1 MRSRPRASWRG
12 DACIALWAL
21 LALVLW
27 EASGWDLVLTRW
39 IATPAGFPWR
49 DSLWASRIVHQGGRA
64 LAWTMMGLLV
74 WDLVRPFAAGPS
86 QAQRARGI
94 VIVLAGLSLVPLF
107 KRFSATS
114 CPWDLL
120 EFGGR
125 ATYVPHWLMGLSD
138 GGPGRCFPSGHA
150 VAAFAYFGVYFLW
163 RQHRPAVARAALVSV
178 LVVGCAFGW
187 AQWVRGAHFVSH
199 TLWSAWLC
207 WVIAAVGSRALL
219 TAPASTRAERVRP
232 EALVR

>member
-1 MRSRPRASWRG
+1 MRRLPWASWRG

-27 EASGWDLVLTRW
+27 EASGLDHELTRW
-39 IATPAGFPWR
+39 IATPVGFPWR
-49 DSLWASRIVHQGGRA
+49 DSFLASRVLHKGGRA

-86 QAQRARGI
+86 QAQRACGI
-94 VIVLAGLSLVPLF
+94 VIVLAGLLLVPLL

-150 VAAFAYFGVYFLW
+150 VAAFAYFGVYFVW
-163 RQHRPAVARAALVSV
+163 RQHRPTVARAVLVGV
-178 LVVGCAFGW
+178 LVVGFAFGW

-207 WVIAAVGSRALL
+207 WVIAALGSRALL
-219 TAPASTRAERVRP
+219 TGPASTRAKRVRP

>member
-1 MRSRPRASWRG
+1 MDRARVSSRR
-12 DACIALWAL
+12 DAWIALWAL

-27 EASGWDLVLTRW
+27 ETSGLDLRLTRW
-39 IATPAGFPWR
+39 IATPTGFPWR
-49 DSLWASRIVHQGGRA
+49 DSFLASRVLHDGGRA

-74 WDLVRPFAAGPS
+74 WDWVRPFAAGPS

-94 VIVLAGLSLVPLF
+94 VVVLAGLLLVPLL
-107 KRFSATS
+107 KRFSTTS

-125 ATYVPHWLMGLSD
+125 APYIPHWLIAMPD

-150 VAAFAYFGVYFLW
+150 VAAFAFFGVYFLW
-163 RQHRPAVARAALVSV
+163 RHHRPGAARIALLSV
-178 LVVGCAFGW
+178 LVLGIVFGW

-207 WVIAAVGSRALL
+207 WATAALGSRVWL
-219 TAPASTRAERVRP
+219 TAPGDTRADFVTP
-232 EALVR
+232 KALAQP